1 MTVKRRDH
9 ILVKHR
15 ADVIRDSVSVSAV
28 QYFFRLDGYTLL
40 VQPIDSIIYSRH
52 NQRKVTSHSFY
63 LNKCPHLQYLS
74 SV

>member
-28 QYFFRLDGYTLL
+28 QYFFVWMVTHYLHSRY
-40 VQPIDSIIYSRH
+40 SIIYSRH
-52 NQRKVTSHSFY
+52 HHRRVTS
-63 LNKCPHLQYLS
+63 L
-74 SV
+74 

>member
-28 QYFFRLDGYTLL
+28 QYVFIWMVTHTACTADRLNYT
-40 VQPIDSIIYSRH
+40 
-52 NQRKVTSHSFY
+52 
-63 LNKCPHLQYLS
+63 
-74 SV
+74 